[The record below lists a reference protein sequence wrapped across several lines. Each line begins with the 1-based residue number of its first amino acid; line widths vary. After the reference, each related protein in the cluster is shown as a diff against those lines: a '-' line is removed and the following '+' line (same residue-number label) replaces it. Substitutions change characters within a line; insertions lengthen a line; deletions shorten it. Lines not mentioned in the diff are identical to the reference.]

1 MRLDDQDE
9 SNNVEDRRGENYGGG
24 GFGNG
29 FGFGR
34 GSMGIGTLIASM
46 LPYSIALGVVWTIFL
61 IVWFL
66 FGLPVGPGGPIHL

>member
-29 FGFGR
+29 LGFGR
-34 GSMGIGTLIASM
+34 GSMGIGTLIA
-46 LPYSIALGVVWTIFL
+46 ALAASYF
-61 IVWFL
+61 
-66 FGLPVGPGGPIHL
+66 FGIDPLTLLGLVSNFQTPP